1 MDNDPLSDGRRLYH
15 VKGKF
20 DDVTAALVVKL
31 VTSLLLALVFGTAV
45 AGPANAGMNVWTAL
59 GPPGNVTAI
68 AIDPTHPAVM
78 YATSGISVFK
88 TVDGGV
94 NWFTTGSVPPEGVY
108 ISAFAV
114 DWRNPPTLYAGT
126 ENASIFKSTD
136 GGTNWTDIYG
146 GLWPPVGTFWT
157 YGITIDP
164 ADPAIVYVGTSQSAF
179 RSADGGMS
187 WTRLTAGGDALG
199 NCRAIVIDPRD
210 TARVWAG
217 SMAKPP
223 YGAVRAAAVYS
234 SLDGGITWNQS
245 GIWPNAQFIPAL
257 AIDPTNPCLSC
268 EVLVASVWYDG
279 TFLTFDG
286 GQFWTFL
293 EPSNWL
299 GPGINGT
306 AMSFAV
312 HSTLPWSAVA
322 GTEGGEVW
330 RSVDHFSHWSPLGPG
345 PGFWVNAVAIAPDD
359 PSTIYAAT
367 QNGLWSM
374 TVAAPT
380 ITTPCPFPTATVGME
395 YSVALSA
402 SGGMAPYQWSNPDG
416 FLPTGVGICGGPP
429 PNYCCGYSVCGIPQV
444 TGTFFFNLRVT
455 DSDQKSSDNLCSIT
469 VNSGQ
474 RVRRHLVRAP

>member
-1 MDNDPLSDGRRLYH
+1 MDNDLLSDGRRLCH
-15 VKGKF
+15 VKDRF
-20 DDVTAALVVKL
+20 DDVTPALEVTL

-45 AGPANAGMNVWTAL
+45 AGPASAGVNVWTAL
-59 GPPGNVTAI
+59 GPLGNVTAI
-68 AIDPTHPAVM
+68 AINPTDPAVM

-94 NWFTTGSVPPEGVY
+94 HWFTTGSVPPEGVY

-157 YGITIDP
+157 YAITIDP

-234 SLDGGITWNQS
+234 SLDGGITWTQR
-245 GIWPNAQFIPAL
+245 GIWPNAQFISTL

-286 GQFWTFL
+286 GSFWTFL
-293 EPSNWL
+293 EPSNWG
-299 GPGINGT
+299 GPGLNPI

-322 GTEGGEVW
+322 GTEAGEVW

-367 QNGLWSM
+367 QNGLWSI
-374 TVAAPT
+374 TLGALA
-380 ITTPCPFPTATVGME
+380 ITTPCPLPVASVGVG
-395 YSVALSA
+395 YDVALS
-402 SGGMAPYQWSNPDG
+402 SIGGVSPLTWSIAGGSLPPGLGLLNDPYDNL
-416 FLPTGVGICGGPP
+416 FAVRGVPET
-429 PNYCCGYSVCGIPQV
+429 S
-444 TGTFFFNLRVT
+444 GTFDFFLQVT
-455 DSDQKSSDNLCSIT
+455 DSVLNSDYVPCSIT
-469 VNSGQ
+469 VA
-474 RVRRHLVRAP
+474 RPVRRHLVRVP